1 MKITKSEL
9 LKIIEEEYSKLKEA
23 PMEEYRSHLT
33 TDDVV
38 KFYRMAG
45 KPEPRSYYDIKMIAR
60 AYEQTPD
67 GRAQIQRD
75 IQTNT
80 VQGLGR

>member
-1 MKITKSEL
+1 MIR
-9 LKIIEEEYSKLKEA
+9 EA
-23 PMEEYRSHLT
+23 LEEYRSHLT

-67 GRAQIQRD
+67 GRSQIQQD
-75 IQTNT
+75 IRANT
-80 VQGLGR
+80 VQGLISRPANRTQLWYNIDVS

>member
-1 MKITKSEL
+1 MIR
-9 LKIIEEEYSKLKEA
+9 EA
-23 PMEEYRSHLT
+23 LEEYRSHLT

-67 GRAQIQRD
+67 GRSQIQQD
-75 IQTNT
+75 IRANT
-80 VQGLGR
+80 VQGLGSSA